1 VDSFTFYLLS
11 FTFSSASSGS
21 YRVLRGGGWGYVAQD
36 ARSAYRNSYN
46 PYYRSYYLGFRLVR
60 P

>member
-1 VDSFTFYLLS
+1 M
-11 FTFSSASSGS
+11 
-21 YRVLRGGGWGYVAQD
+21 LRGGGWGYVAQD